1 MSLDTATRE
10 VIENHLQQNKV
21 VLFMKGTPDQPQCG
35 VSAQTIGLLNQ
46 LLPTYHTI
54 NVLADEAIREGIKIY
69 GEWPTI
75 PQLYIDGELV
85 GGCDIITGMFNS
97 GELHEMLDMP
107 KPDRTPPEI
116 TITDLAVKNISE
128 AMSGHDDLALH
139 FSIDNGWQAR
149 FQLGAAEGHEIEVEA
164 NGMKLLMDVPT
175 AQKAKGAVIDWV
187 NTLEGEG
194 LKIDLPGA
202 PKPVNQLTVSE
213 LKERLEKNAI
223 LLLDIRN
230 QQERGLANI
239 EGSKVLDK
247 EFLEKIESY
256 PKDTAIAFLCHHGNS
271 SQGAAEHF
279 RRKGFTDIYNV
290 TGGINAWSLEVD
302 DSVPQY

>member
-21 VLFMKGTPDQPQCG
+21 VLFMKGTPEQPQCG
-35 VSAQTIGLLNQ
+35 FSATTVGMLNQ
-46 LLPTYHTI
+46 LLPEFHSI
-54 NVLADEAIREGIKIY
+54 NVLADEAIREGIKIF
-69 GEWPTI
+69 GDWPTI

-97 GELHEMLDMP
+97 GELHEMLGQP
-107 KPDRTPPEI
+107 KPDRSPPEI
-116 TITDLAVKNISE
+116 TITDLAAKNISE
-128 AMSGHDDLALH
+128 AMSGHDDMALH
-139 FSIDNGWQAR
+139 FTIDNGWQAR
-149 FQLGAAEGHEIEVEA
+149 FQLGAAEGHEIEVVA
-164 NGMKLLMDVPT
+164 NGMKILMDVPT

-202 PKPVNQLTVSE
+202 PKPVGQLSVTE
-213 LKERLEKNAI
+213 LKQRLDKNEI

-230 QQERGLANI
+230 QQERALATI
-239 EGSKVLDK
+239 SGAELLDK
-247 EFLEKIESY
+247 AMLEKLENM
-256 PKDTAIAFLCHHGNS
+256 PKDTAMAFLCQHGNS

-279 RRKGFTDIYNV
+279 RRKGFTNIHNV
-290 TGGINAWSLEVD
+290 AGGINAWSLEVD
-302 DSVPQY
+302 NSVAQY

>member
-10 VIENHLQQNKV
+10 VIENHLQRNKV

-35 VSAQTIGLLNQ
+35 FSATTVGMLNQ
-46 LLPTYHTI
+46 LLPEYHSI
-54 NVLADEAIREGIKIY
+54 NVLADEAIREGIKVY
-69 GEWPTI
+69 GDWPTI

-97 GELHEMLDMP
+97 GELHEMLGQP

-116 TITDLAVKNISE
+116 TITDLAAKNISE
-128 AMSGHDDLALH
+128 AMSGHDDMALH
-139 FSIDNGWQAR
+139 FTIDNGWQAR
-149 FQLGAAEGHEIEVEA
+149 FQLGAAEGNEIEVEA
-164 NGMKLLMDVPT
+164 NGMKILMDVPT

-202 PKPVNQLTVSE
+202 PKPVGQLAVSE
-213 LKERLEKNAI
+213 LKQRLDNKEI

-230 QQERGLANI
+230 PQERALASI
-239 EGSKVLDK
+239 AGSEPLDK
-247 EFLEKIESY
+247 AMLEKLENM
-256 PKDTAIAFLCHHGNS
+256 PKDTAMAFICQHGNS

-279 RRKGFTDIYNV
+279 RRKGFTNIHNV
-290 TGGINAWSLEVD
+290 AGGINAWSLEVD
-302 DSVPQY
+302 NSVAQY

>member
-10 VIENHLQQNKV
+10 NIENHLQLNKV
-21 VLFMKGTPDQPQCG
+21 VLFMKGTPEQPMCG
-35 VSAQTIGLLNQ
+35 FSAQTIGLLNQ
-46 LLPTYHTI
+46 LLPEYHTI
-54 NVLADEAIREGIKIY
+54 NVLADEAIRAGIKIY
-69 GEWPTI
+69 GDWPTI
-75 PQLYIDGELV
+75 PQLYIDGELI

-97 GELHEMLDMP
+97 GELHQLLGQP

-116 TITDLAVKNISE
+116 QISDLAAKNIAE

-149 FQLGAAEGHEIEVEA
+149 FQLGPAEGHEIEVNA
-164 NGMKLLMDVPT
+164 NGMKILMDVAT

-187 NTLEGEG
+187 DTLEGEG

-202 PKPVNQLTVSE
+202 PKPVDQLSVSE
-213 LKERLEKNAI
+213 LKLKLANHEI

-230 QQERGLANI
+230 QNERALASI
-239 EGSKVLDK
+239 AESRPLDK
-247 EFLEKIESY
+247 EMLEQLESM
-256 PKDTAIAFLCHHGNS
+256 PKDTAMAFICHHGSS

-279 RRKGFTDIYNV
+279 RRKGFTNIYNV
-290 TGGINAWSLEVD
+290 AGGINAWSLEVD